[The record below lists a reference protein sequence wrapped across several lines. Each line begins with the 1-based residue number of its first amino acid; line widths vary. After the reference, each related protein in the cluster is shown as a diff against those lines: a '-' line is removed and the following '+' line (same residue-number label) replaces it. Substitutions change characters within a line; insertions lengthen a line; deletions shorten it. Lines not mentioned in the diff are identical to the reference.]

1 MGDPGLFVE
10 VYAWTWAA
18 LFVGVAIAEGVR
30 RWLRR

>member
-10 VYAWTWAA
+10 VYAWTWVG
-18 LFVGVAIAEGVR
+18 LFVGVAIVEGVR